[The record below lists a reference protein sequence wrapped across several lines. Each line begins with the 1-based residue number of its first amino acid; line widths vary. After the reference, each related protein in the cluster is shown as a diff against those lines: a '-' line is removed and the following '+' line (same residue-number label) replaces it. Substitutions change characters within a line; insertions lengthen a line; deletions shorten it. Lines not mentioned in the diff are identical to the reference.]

1 MQETILQKEIT
12 QETTAQER
20 KTSDALGN
28 IRTAMLLFLIDIY
41 ILGFDIIPDFV
52 GWMSM
57 LGAVAML
64 TGKVKGIER
73 IRTFGQVMLGYEL
86 AMVVPNYIGGMLPF
100 YEIIMGYVG
109 IFILC
114 IRMYFMYIILTAA
127 AEVGM
132 VEGGEEKTI
141 RNVCRSRNLVLL
153 AELTLHL
160 YAAVQGAE
168 KIGGWGYL
176 PLACYV
182 IFYIGCIGY
191 LSYVKEE
198 TEIWEKEQTEQ
209 TQQIQQ
215 TAEQTENA

>member
-1 MQETILQKEIT
+1 MLQKEIT
-12 QETTAQER
+12 QKETTQAR

-41 ILGFDIIPDFV
+41 IIGFDIVPDFV

-57 LGAVAML
+57 LGAVEML

-73 IRTFGQVMLGYEL
+73 IRTFGQVMLGYEV
-86 AMVVPNYIGGMLPF
+86 AMVVLNYIGGMLPF
-100 YEIIMGYVG
+100 YESIMGYVG

-114 IRMYFMYIILTAA
+114 IRIYFMYIILTAA

-153 AELTLHL
+153 AELALYL
-160 YAAVQGAE
+160 YAAVQGTE
-168 KIGGWGYL
+168 KIGGWGLWLFGGYVVFY
-176 PLACYV
+176 LACIV
-182 IFYIGCIGY
+182 Y
-191 LSYVKEE
+191 LSYLKEE
-198 TEIWEKEQTEQ
+198 VQTRERKQTEL
-209 TQQIQQ
+209 TE
-215 TAEQTENA
+215 TA

>member
-12 QETTAQER
+12 QETTTQER
-20 KTSDALGN
+20 KTSEALGN
-28 IRTAMLLFLIDIY
+28 IRTAMLFFLIDIY

-57 LGAVAML
+57 LGAVELL

-73 IRTFGQVMLGYEL
+73 IRTFGRVMLGYEL
-86 AMVVPNYIGGMLPF
+86 AMVVLNYIGGMLPF
-100 YEIIMGYVG
+100 YDLIMGYVG

-141 RNVCRSRNLVLL
+141 QGICRSRSLVLL
-153 AELTLHL
+153 AELTLIFTPRCRGRRAS
-160 YAAVQGAE
+160 AAGDICPLRAMLFSISGAS
-168 KIGGWGYL
+168 
-176 PLACYV
+176 V
-182 IFYIGCIGY
+182 ICP
-191 LSYVKEE
+191 
-198 TEIWEKEQTEQ
+198 T
-209 TQQIQQ
+209 
-215 TAEQTENA
+215 

>member
-12 QETTAQER
+12 QEKAAQER
-20 KTSDALGN
+20 KTSEAIGN
-28 IRTAMLLFLIDIY
+28 IRTAMLLFLIDIH

-57 LGAVAML
+57 LGAVELL

-73 IRTFGQVMLGYEL
+73 IRTFGRVMLGYEL
-86 AMVVPNYIGGMLPF
+86 AMVVLNYIGGMLPF
-100 YEIIMGYVG
+100 YDLIMGYVG

-141 RNVCRSRNLVLL
+141 QGMMRS
-153 AELTLHL
+153 
-160 YAAVQGAE
+160 
-168 KIGGWGYL
+168 
-176 PLACYV
+176 
-182 IFYIGCIGY
+182 
-191 LSYVKEE
+191 
-198 TEIWEKEQTEQ
+198 
-209 TQQIQQ
+209 
-215 TAEQTENA
+215 

>member
-1 MQETILQKEIT
+1 MLQKEIT
-12 QETTAQER
+12 QKETTQAR

-41 ILGFDIIPDFV
+41 IIGFDIVPDFV

-57 LGAVAML
+57 LGAVEML

-73 IRTFGQVMLGYEL
+73 IRTFGRIMLGYEV
-86 AMVVPNYIGGMLPF
+86 AMVVLNYIGGMLPF
-100 YEIIMGYVG
+100 YESIMGYVG

-114 IRMYFMYIILTAA
+114 IRIYFMYIILTAA

-153 AELTLHL
+153 AELALYL
-160 YAAVQGAE
+160 YAAVQGTE
-168 KIGGWGYL
+168 KIGGWGLWLFGGYVVFY
-176 PLACYV
+176 LACIV
-182 IFYIGCIGY
+182 Y
-191 LSYVKEE
+191 LSYLKEE
-198 TEIWEKEQTEQ
+198 VQTRERKQTEL
-209 TQQIQQ
+209 TE
-215 TAEQTENA
+215 TA

>member
-1 MQETILQKEIT
+1 MGMSWQW
-12 QETTAQER
+12 
-20 KTSDALGN
+20 SCS
-28 IRTAMLLFLIDIY
+28 
-41 ILGFDIIPDFV
+41 II
-52 GWMSM
+52 S
-57 LGAVAML
+57 
-64 TGKVKGIER
+64 
-73 IRTFGQVMLGYEL
+73 
-86 AMVVPNYIGGMLPF
+86 GGMLPF
-100 YEIIMGYVG
+100 YDLIMGYVG

-141 RNVCRSRNLVLL
+141 QGICRSRSLVLL

-160 YAAVQGAE
+160 YAAVQGTE
-168 KIGGWGYL
+168 SIGGWGYL

-191 LSYVKEE
+191 LSYLKEE

>member
-1 MQETILQKEIT
+1 MLQKEIT
-12 QETTAQER
+12 QKETTQAR

-41 ILGFDIIPDFV
+41 IIGFDIVPDFV

-57 LGAVAML
+57 LGAVEML

-73 IRTFGQVMLGYEL
+73 IRTFGQVMLGYEV
-86 AMVVPNYIGGMLPF
+86 AMVVLNYIGGMLPF
-100 YEIIMGYVG
+100 YESIMGYVG

-114 IRMYFMYIILTAA
+114 IRIYFMYIILTAA

-153 AELTLHL
+153 AELALYL
-160 YAAVQGAE
+160 YAAVQGTE
-168 KIGGWGYL
+168 KIGGWGLWLFGGYVVFY
-176 PLACYV
+176 LACIV
-182 IFYIGCIGY
+182 Y
-191 LSYVKEE
+191 LSFLKEE
-198 TEIWEKEQTEQ
+198 VQTRERKQTEL
-209 TQQIQQ
+209 TE
-215 TAEQTENA
+215 TA

>member
-1 MQETILQKEIT
+1 
-12 QETTAQER
+12 
-20 KTSDALGN
+20 
-28 IRTAMLLFLIDIY
+28 MLLFLIDIY
-41 ILGFDIIPDFV
+41 IFGFDIAPDFV

-73 IRTFGQVMLGYEL
+73 IRTFGQIMLGYEV
-86 AMVVPNYIGGMLPF
+86 AMVVMNYIGGMLPF

-141 RNVCRSRNLVLL
+141 QPKPCASGRADALSLRRSAGNGAHRRLGNSALWRLCGVLSRVHHVSL
-153 AELTLHL
+153 LFEGG
-160 YAAVQGAE
+160 GAE
-168 KIGGWGYL
+168 AGEKADRNNRNSINKSLHCGGL
-176 PLACYV
+176 
-182 IFYIGCIGY
+182 F
-191 LSYVKEE
+191 
-198 TEIWEKEQTEQ
+198 
-209 TQQIQQ
+209 
-215 TAEQTENA
+215 

>member
-1 MQETILQKEIT
+1 
-12 QETTAQER
+12 
-20 KTSDALGN
+20 
-28 IRTAMLLFLIDIY
+28 MLLFLIDIY
-41 ILGFDIIPDFV
+41 IFGFDIAPDFV

-73 IRTFGQVMLGYEL
+73 IRTFGQIMLGYEV
-86 AMVVPNYIGGMLPF
+86 AMVVMNYIGGMLPF

-153 AELTLHL
+153 ADALSLRRS
-160 YAAVQGAE
+160 AVNGAHRRLGNSALWRLCGVLSCVHRVSLLFEGGGAE
-168 KIGGWGYL
+168 AGEKADRNNRNSINKSLHYGGL
-176 PLACYV
+176 
-182 IFYIGCIGY
+182 F
-191 LSYVKEE
+191 
-198 TEIWEKEQTEQ
+198 
-209 TQQIQQ
+209 
-215 TAEQTENA
+215 

>member
-1 MQETILQKEIT
+1 MLQKEIT
-12 QETTAQER
+12 QKETTQTR

-41 ILGFDIIPDFV
+41 IIGFDIVPDFV

-57 LGAVAML
+57 LGAVEML

-73 IRTFGQVMLGYEL
+73 IRTFGQVMLGYEV
-86 AMVVPNYIGGMLPF
+86 AMVVLNYIGGMLPF
-100 YEIIMGYVG
+100 YESIMGYVG

-114 IRMYFMYIILTAA
+114 IRIYFMYIILTAA

-153 AELTLHL
+153 AELALYL
-160 YAAVQGAE
+160 YAAVQGTE
-168 KIGGWGYL
+168 KIGGWGLWLFGGYVVFY
-176 PLACYV
+176 LACIV
-182 IFYIGCIGY
+182 Y
-191 LSYVKEE
+191 LSFLKEE
-198 TEIWEKEQTEQ
+198 VQTRERKQTTELTE
-209 TQQIQQ
+209 
-215 TAEQTENA
+215 TA

>member
-1 MQETILQKEIT
+1 MLQKEIT
-12 QETTAQER
+12 QKETTQAR

-41 ILGFDIIPDFV
+41 IIGFDIVPDFV

-57 LGAVAML
+57 LGAVEML

-73 IRTFGQVMLGYEL
+73 IRTFGRIMLGYEV
-86 AMVVPNYIGGMLPF
+86 AMVVLNYIGGMLPF
-100 YEIIMGYVG
+100 YESIMGYVG

-114 IRMYFMYIILTAA
+114 IRIYFMYIILTAA

-153 AELTLHL
+153 AELALYL
-160 YAAVQGAE
+160 YAAVQGTE
-168 KIGGWGYL
+168 KIGGWGLWLFGGYVVFY
-176 PLACYV
+176 LACIV
-182 IFYIGCIGY
+182 Y
-191 LSYVKEE
+191 LSFLKEE
-198 TEIWEKEQTEQ
+198 VQTRERKQTEL
-209 TQQIQQ
+209 TE
-215 TAEQTENA
+215 TA

>member
-1 MQETILQKEIT
+1 MQETMLQKEIT
-12 QETTAQER
+12 QKETTQAR

-41 ILGFDIIPDFV
+41 IIGFDIVPDFV

-57 LGAVAML
+57 LGAVEML

-73 IRTFGQVMLGYEL
+73 IRTFGQVMLGYEV
-86 AMVVPNYIGGMLPF
+86 AMVVLNYIGGMLPF
-100 YEIIMGYVG
+100 YESIMGYVG

-114 IRMYFMYIILTAA
+114 IRIYFMYIILTAA

-153 AELTLHL
+153 AELALYL
-160 YAAVQGAE
+160 YAAVQGTE
-168 KIGGWGYL
+168 KIGGWGLWLFGGYVVFY
-176 PLACYV
+176 LACIV
-182 IFYIGCIGY
+182 Y
-191 LSYVKEE
+191 LSYLKEE
-198 TEIWEKEQTEQ
+198 VQTRERKQTEL
-209 TQQIQQ
+209 TE
-215 TAEQTENA
+215 TA

>member
-1 MQETILQKEIT
+1 M
-12 QETTAQER
+12 QER
-20 KTSDALGN
+20 KTSDAIGN
-28 IRTAMLLFLIDIY
+28 IRTAMLLFLIDIH
-41 ILGFDIIPDFV
+41 IFGFDIVPDFV
-52 GWMSM
+52 GWMGM
-57 LGAVAML
+57 LGAVDIL
-64 TGKVKGIER
+64 KGKVKGIER

-86 AMVVPNYIGGMLPF
+86 AMVVLHYIGGLLPF
-100 YEIIMGYVG
+100 YETVMGYVG

-127 AEVGM
+127 AEIGAA
-132 VEGGEEKTI
+132 EGGEEKTCKGI
-141 RNVCRSRNLVLL
+141 CRSRNLVLL
-153 AELTLHL
+153 AELTI
-160 YAAVQGAE
+160 YVFAAVQGTE

-191 LSYVKEE
+191 LSYLKEE

>member
-1 MQETILQKEIT
+1 MQEAILQEK
-12 QETTAQER
+12 TTQER
-20 KTSDALGN
+20 KISEALGN

-41 ILGFDIIPDFV
+41 IFGFDIVPDFV

-73 IRTFGQVMLGYEL
+73 IRTFGRIMLGYEV
-86 AMVVPNYIGGMLPF
+86 AMVVLNYIGGILPF
-100 YEIIMGYVG
+100 YDLIMGYVG

-153 AELTLHL
+153 AELAIYLC
-160 YAAVQGAE
+160 AAVQGTE
-168 KIGGWGYL
+168 SIGGWGIL
-176 PLACYV
+176 LLGGYV
-182 IFYIGCIGY
+182 IFYLACIVY
-191 LSYVKEE
+191 LSFLKEE
-198 TEIWEKEQTEQ
+198 VQKTGKKQ
-209 TQQIQQ
+209 
-215 TAEQTENA
+215 AEMT

>member
-1 MQETILQKEIT
+1 
-12 QETTAQER
+12 
-20 KTSDALGN
+20 
-28 IRTAMLLFLIDIY
+28 MLLFLIDIY
-41 ILGFDIIPDFV
+41 IFGFDIAPDFV

-86 AMVVPNYIGGMLPF
+86 AMVVLNYVGGMLPF
-100 YEIIMGYVG
+100 YDLIMGYVG

-141 RNVCRSRNLVLL
+141 QGICRSRSLVLWQERRFIFTPRCRERSASAAGEFCSL
-153 AELTLHL
+153 A
-160 YAAVQGAE
+160 AMWCSISRAS
-168 KIGGWGYL
+168 
-176 PLACYV
+176 
-182 IFYIGCIGY
+182 CI
-191 LSYVKEE
+191 SPF
-198 TEIWEKEQTEQ
+198 
-209 TQQIQQ
+209 
-215 TAEQTENA
+215 